1 MKDVDASIRK
11 KKIAALEKAM
21 KSLAKETGD
30 ENVIQVLG
38 KKPME
43 TKEGIPTGIL
53 SLDVACGGQ
62 GIRRGRI
69 VELFGAESSGKSLI
83 AQKIIAACQAHG
95 GLCAYVD
102 MEQTFDVSFAKKL
115 GVQTDD
121 LIVSQPNSLQSA
133 FKVID
138 SLADVG
144 VDVIVLDSIAAL
156 VPEEEMDGDV
166 GKQTV
171 GLVARYMSQ
180 FLRRI
185 NVKLA
190 NSDSILIGINQT
202 RSKIGV
208 MYGNLEVTNGG
219 AAMKF
224 YASLRMRV
232 SSSAEGKIKNGDKVI
247 GKGVKVT
254 LVKNKTAPPFKT
266 AEFNVYFDGRKV
278 SETDQIADIALEH
291 GLIPRYN
298 AKGELDQKGR
308 QYKWDDE
315 PNFLAKSKAEVPVQL
330 DKFPNVRQAL
340 LEIIQ
345 RGNLDDISSEIEEDS
360 DADLTEEE
368 FEARMM
374 EDIKAIENGKEAE
387 EIESSFDDM

>member
-1 MKDVDASIRK
+1 MYGHQNKRILASIKKALQNVRLFYIISVAELILVKKDWSDYHMKDVDASIRK
-11 KKIAALEKAM
+11 KKIVALEKAM

-53 SLDVACGGQ
+53 SLDVACGGH

-83 AQKIIAACQAHG
+83 SQKVVAACQVHG

-102 MEQTFDVSFAKKL
+102 MEQTFDVTFAKKL

-138 SLADVG
+138 TLVG
-144 VDVIVLDSIAAL
+144 VGIDVIVLDSIAAL
-156 VPEEEMDGDV
+156 VPEEEMEGDV

-190 NSDSILIGINQT
+190 RSESILICVNQT
-202 RSKIGV
+202 REKVGV
-208 MYGNLEVTNGG
+208 MYGSNETTNGG
-219 AAMKF
+219 KQAA
-224 YASLRMRV
+224 
-232 SSSAEGKIKNGDKVI
+232 
-247 GKGVKVT
+247 
-254 LVKNKTAPPFKT
+254 
-266 AEFNVYFDGRKV
+266 
-278 SETDQIADIALEH
+278 
-291 GLIPRYN
+291 
-298 AKGELDQKGR
+298 
-308 QYKWDDE
+308 
-315 PNFLAKSKAEVPVQL
+315 
-330 DKFPNVRQAL
+330 
-340 LEIIQ
+340 
-345 RGNLDDISSEIEEDS
+345 
-360 DADLTEEE
+360 
-368 FEARMM
+368 
-374 EDIKAIENGKEAE
+374 
-387 EIESSFDDM
+387 

>member
-1 MKDVDASIRK
+1 MASIKKALQNVRLFYIISVAELILVKKDWSDYHMKDVDASIRK

-43 TKEGIPTGIL
+43 TKEGLPTGIL
-53 SLDVACGGQ
+53 SLDVACGGH

-83 AQKIIAACQAHG
+83 SQKVIAACQTHG

-102 MEQTFDVSFAKKL
+102 MEQTFDVTFAKKL

-121 LIVSQPNSLQSA
+121 LIVSQPNSLQTA

-138 SLADVG
+138 SLVDVG

-156 VPEEEMDGDV
+156 VPEEEMEGDV

-190 NSDSILIGINQT
+190 RSESILVAINQT
-202 RSKIGV
+202 REKVGV
-208 MYGNLEVTNGG
+208 MYGSNETTNGG
-219 AAMKF
+219 KQAA
-224 YASLRMRV
+224 
-232 SSSAEGKIKNGDKVI
+232 
-247 GKGVKVT
+247 
-254 LVKNKTAPPFKT
+254 
-266 AEFNVYFDGRKV
+266 
-278 SETDQIADIALEH
+278 
-291 GLIPRYN
+291 
-298 AKGELDQKGR
+298 
-308 QYKWDDE
+308 
-315 PNFLAKSKAEVPVQL
+315 
-330 DKFPNVRQAL
+330 
-340 LEIIQ
+340 
-345 RGNLDDISSEIEEDS
+345 
-360 DADLTEEE
+360 
-368 FEARMM
+368 
-374 EDIKAIENGKEAE
+374 
-387 EIESSFDDM
+387 